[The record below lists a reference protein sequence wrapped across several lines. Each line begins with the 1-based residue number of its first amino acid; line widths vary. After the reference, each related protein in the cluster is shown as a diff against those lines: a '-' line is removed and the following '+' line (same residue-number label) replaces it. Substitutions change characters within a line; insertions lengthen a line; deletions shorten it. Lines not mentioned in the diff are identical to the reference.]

1 MVIAL
6 LIVIEG
12 FVILFLDKGNK
23 LSIGL
28 DLFWGIRLS
37 FGMAATEGKTESF
50 GNGVIVGL
58 CWEKWVLNKNK
69 NNKNQIFDIL

>member
-37 FGMAATEGKTESF
+37 FGMAATKGKTESF

-58 CWEKWVLNKNK
+58 C
-69 NNKNQIFDIL
+69 